1 MVTKILTA
9 DINLL
14 FIFSIVHYTLS
25 PKFIETVLCRLNLH
39 KRAKNRALCVASFF
53 PPSLLTGAIVFYYL
67 KQTIQHCFG

>member
-14 FIFSIVHYTLS
+14 FIFSIIHYTLS

-39 KRAKNRALCVASFF
+39 KCAKYRALCVASFF
-53 PPSLLTGAIVFYYL
+53 PPSLSCSQIYRCD
-67 KQTIQHCFG
+67 CFLLP

>member
-25 PKFIETVLCRLNLH
+25 QKFIETVLCRLNLH
-39 KRAKNRALCVASFF
+39 KCAKYRALCVAGFF
-53 PPSLLTGAIVFYYL
+53 PPSLSCSQI
-67 KQTIQHCFG
+67 

>member
-25 PKFIETVLCRLNLH
+25 QKFIETVLCRVNLH
-39 KRAKNRALCVASFF
+39 KRAKYRALCVASFS
-53 PPSLLTGAIVFYYL
+53 PPSLSCSQI
-67 KQTIQHCFG
+67 

>member
-1 MVTKILTA
+1 MVTKILTV

-39 KRAKNRALCVASFF
+39 KCAKYRALCVASFS
-53 PPSLLTGAIVFYYL
+53 PPSLSCSQI
-67 KQTIQHCFG
+67 

>member
-25 PKFIETVLCRLNLH
+25 PKFIETVLRGEFLS
-39 KRAKNRALCVASFF
+39 SFSVMF
-53 PPSLLTGAIVFYYL
+53 SNITGAIVFYYL

>member
-25 PKFIETVLCRLNLH
+25 PKFIETVLSQLNLH
-39 KRAKNRALCVASFF
+39 KCA
-53 PPSLLTGAIVFYYL
+53 
-67 KQTIQHCFG
+67 